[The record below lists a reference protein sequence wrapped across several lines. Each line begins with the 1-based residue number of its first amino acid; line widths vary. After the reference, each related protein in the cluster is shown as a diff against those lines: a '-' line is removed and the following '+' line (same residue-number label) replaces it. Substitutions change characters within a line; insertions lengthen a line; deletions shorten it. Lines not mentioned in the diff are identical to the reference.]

1 MALDRAGSTTL
12 PDTCVQPSTDRDTS
26 PIYVSGLA
34 NLSASNPKK
43 CVTVLQPK
51 YYHRAKKNAD
61 HLRSEQPALRWM
73 RGRTQPPK
81 HRDQTRLDGGT
92 NLGAFW
98 GHCKSLKRCT
108 KPPYDRLLTIPVLK
122 ADYRHSTSAT
132 KNMRGSREGQGGSL
146 RILNRT

>member
-43 CVTVLQPK
+43 CVTVLQQK

-61 HLRSEQPALRWM
+61 HLWAESPALRWM
-73 RGRTQPPK
+73 GDRTHPP
-81 HRDQTRLDGGT
+81 RFDNQTMLGGGAK
-92 NLGAFW
+92 LGMLWA
-98 GHCKSLKRCT
+98 HCKCERRCERH
-108 KPPYDRLLTIPVLK
+108 PYDRLLSKPVLK
-122 ADYRHSTSAT
+122 TDYRSLSVT
-132 KNMRGSREGQGGSL
+132 REQ
-146 RILNRT
+146 